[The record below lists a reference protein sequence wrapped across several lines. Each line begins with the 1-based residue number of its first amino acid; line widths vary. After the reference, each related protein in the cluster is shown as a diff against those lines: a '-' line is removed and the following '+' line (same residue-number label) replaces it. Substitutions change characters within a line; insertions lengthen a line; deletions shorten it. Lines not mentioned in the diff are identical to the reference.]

1 MQFILI
7 PEPPVVSTHQ
17 YGELITSPKSPFS
30 KFITL
35 LSVIVLIWPL
45 PHLIAQLVLLY
56 ASVLRLMGTPA
67 NLTNVMARASTI
79 EPSLYSIT
87 LDFPSKCQSIDI
99 LSYEHVIEMRAYD
112 DERITWI
119 LCQRVGT
126 LTSERQFEEVS
137 FPMGLHIL
145 K

>member
-45 PHLIAQLVLLY
+45 PHLFAQLVLLN
-56 ASVLRLMGTPA
+56 ASIVRLMGTPA
-67 NLTNVMARASTI
+67 NLTNVKASTI
-79 EPSLYSIT
+79 EPSLCSIA
-87 LDFPSKCQSIDI
+87 LDFPLECQSNDI

-112 DERITWI
+112 DERI
-119 LCQRVGT
+119 LC
-126 LTSERQFEEVS
+126 
-137 FPMGLHIL
+137 
-145 K
+145 